1 MKFKEILAISAMVL
15 GLAAGSA
22 SATVIDM
29 LGTKEFNDGDGPIF
43 VEFTANANGD
53 PAPFNQFI
61 GNDLNSGSV
70 ADISFT
76 HNIGPVPGATSASIE
91 LGIYDHDSFSATDDT
106 LDIFFDGVLQDT
118 SAWLGISSSPAT
130 HHIRSM
136 VVDVALLIDG
146 LLDVR
151 IVSSVPAG
159 LSGNGIG
166 VDYSKLTVEGAI
178 PLPASGILLLSAF
191 GLIALRRKK
200 S

>member
-1 MKFKEILAISAMVL
+1 MKFKKVLTISAVVL
-15 GLAAGSA
+15 GLGAGSA

-29 LGTKEFNDGDGPIF
+29 LGTNEFNDGDATILDP
-43 VEFTANANGD
+43 FTANTNGD

-61 GNDLNSGSV
+61 GNDNNNGAI

-76 HNIGPVPGATSASIE
+76 HNIGLVPGATSASIE

-118 SAWLGISSSPAT
+118 TAWLGISSSPAT

-151 IVSSVPAG
+151 IVSSPAAG
-159 LSGNGIG
+159 QNGNGIG
-166 VDYSKLTVEGAI
+166 VDFSKLTVEGAI
-178 PLPASGILLLSAF
+178 PLPATGILLLSAL
-191 GLIALRRKK
+191 GLVVLHRKK